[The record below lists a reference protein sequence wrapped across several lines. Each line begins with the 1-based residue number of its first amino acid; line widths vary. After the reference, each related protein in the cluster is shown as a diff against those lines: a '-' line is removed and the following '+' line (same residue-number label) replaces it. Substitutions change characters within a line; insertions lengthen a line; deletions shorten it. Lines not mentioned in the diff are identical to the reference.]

1 MKKQPFYLTI
11 LLLGGLYACSADEV
25 FNNMA
30 ETASNEITNGP
41 IGENMS
47 KVTAE
52 RNFAKIL
59 SVAATKNSSLR
70 TFLKQEAQKQFDKDY
85 DVFYPYVKDKVIEQG
100 KHYVT
105 FLLNILQRKK
115 SVS

>member
-1 MKKQPFYLTI
+1 MKKQLFYLTI
-11 LLLGGLYACSADEV
+11 LLLGGLYACSADEE
-25 FNNMA
+25 FNNMV

-41 IGENMS
+41 IGENVS

-59 SVAATKNSSLR
+59 SVAATKDSSLR